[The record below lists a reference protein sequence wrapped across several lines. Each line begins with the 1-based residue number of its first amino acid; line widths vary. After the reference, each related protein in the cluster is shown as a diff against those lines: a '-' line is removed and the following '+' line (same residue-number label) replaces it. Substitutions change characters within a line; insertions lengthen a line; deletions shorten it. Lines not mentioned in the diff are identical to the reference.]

1 MTSRSFA
8 FFGPFNITHF
18 VSLSSLCLYA
28 CFLVQYVIFGQM
40 GFLGNLPQSA
50 LNEMYVI
57 VALLTA
63 LAFYQHRSNI
73 KKLISGTE
81 RKTYISKKNKVD

>member
-1 MTSRSFA
+1 MS
-8 FFGPFNITHF
+8 HF
-18 VSLSSLCLYA
+18 VSLSSLCLYT
-28 CFLVQYVIFGQM
+28 CFLIQYVIFGQL
-40 GFLGNLPQSA
+40 GFLGNLPQSE

-63 LAFYQHRSNI
+63 LAFYQHRGNI